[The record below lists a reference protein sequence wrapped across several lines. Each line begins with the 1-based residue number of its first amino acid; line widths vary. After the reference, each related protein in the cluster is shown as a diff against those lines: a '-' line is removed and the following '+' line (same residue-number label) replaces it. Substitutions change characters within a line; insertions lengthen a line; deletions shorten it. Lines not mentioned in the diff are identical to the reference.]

1 MALNMRNHVSGDL
14 KSLTINRFTK
24 SGQYVDG
31 YWVEEIVP
39 SGSFDANVQP
49 LNSREIKDLGIG
61 LERIGDIRIVHIN
74 NATQDISLRDQW
86 EFLGEKWKTMDVDN
100 RSFIGRN
107 RNYCRLM
114 LERIDNENT

>member
-1 MALNMRNHVSGDL
+1 MSLNMRRHVSGDL
-14 KSLTINRFTK
+14 KSARINRFTK
-24 SGQYVDG
+24 SGQYVNG
-31 YWVEEIVP
+31 YWVEEITP
-39 SGSFDANVQP
+39 SGSFDANIQP

-74 NATQDISLRDQW
+74 TNVESISLKDQW
-86 EFLGEKWKTMDVDN
+86 EFLGDRWKTMDVDN
-100 RSFIGRN
+100 RPW

>member
-1 MALNMRNHVSGDL
+1 MRNHVSGDL
-14 KSLTINRFTK
+14 KSLTIDRFTK
-24 SGQYVDG
+24 SGKYVNG